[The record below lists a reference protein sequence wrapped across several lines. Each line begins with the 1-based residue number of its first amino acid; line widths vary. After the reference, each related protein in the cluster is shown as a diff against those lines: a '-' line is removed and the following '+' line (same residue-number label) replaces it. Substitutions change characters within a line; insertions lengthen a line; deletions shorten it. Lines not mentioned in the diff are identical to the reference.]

1 MFLGATWLMNISYV
15 PWPPT
20 YVPRFFAEEHLSISC
35 SESGSEWKLGH
46 HLRVRASQV
55 KRLSIGLDR
64 G

>member
-1 MFLGATWLMNISYV
+1 MNISYV